1 MSTVIHISESTSL
14 ALHSIAYIAS
24 KKGAVKTGEIS
35 EMTGASEAHLSKVLQ
50 WLVKS
55 KLIISSRGPQGG
67 FILGKDPS
75 RITLYD
81 IFIVM
86 EGELDTK
93 KCPLSRKKCPFNT
106 CIFNGVVTKLN
117 NEFIEYLRANT
128 VESFI
133 KRDKKGG

>member
-117 NEFIEYLRANT
+117 NEFIDYLKANT
-128 VESFI
+128 IESFI
-133 KRDKKGG
+133 KRNKKGG